1 MHQSKKQIIISG
13 LLSVFL
19 VTTLAITS
27 SLINNPNF
35 SLDIR
40 NYAASLEKEELAYL
54 KNVYKPPATTQ
65 TQQPAKAVVTKAV
78 VNKTDEGDSEAALRA
93 NLAATATQ
101 AQAVAA
107 EQAQVAAA
115 KLAAQKAADAK
126 ALQEEEATLRAN
138 LSTPVPSPTTTTTT
152 VTSKDEDINGNSL
165 NSTTTYTNTTSTNP
179 TTGQTVQ
186 TTTISD
192 VSANNPTVSQNA
204 TLVKTTNS
212 DKTTNT
218 AITSSTTNNSTISQ
232 IEKTDEGFIKTD
244 TTIKRDVTT
253 GNIVAANSTSKLL
266 ESDKDRLTKLYQDKT
281 CGGLKTGESCV
292 PIQGTAQYGI
302 TQNSGAT
309 AISYNSGVT
318 AGQPTSVPVVT
329 NAQESQSFWQQLG
342 SKFNDASN
350 DTGLV
355 GMGTG
360 GLGMD
365 GNTTAIP
372 QSVITSNDPE
382 AVNNYLLG
390 STLAVAAGAGAA
402 AATVA
407 APVVYSAG
415 PAIAAYSSATI
426 STTVAALP
434 AAVQTGL
441 AVAGTTAAIAAPY
454 LGMNQCIQSGDPGS
468 PACVGMVTGY
478 MSNPL
483 EAEYALSDSYN
494 ALKNILPSVEAD
506 NVFSS
511 PALDPIMAE
520 IQTDGGQKMLDHYI
534 KNNKGPIP
542 KQIFVHKTDNDFY
555 SFQTKLIEAAK
566 DKTVDSKLLAETM
579 RELEATGNVRFVI
592 ESADEIKAL
601 CGGNAYCR
609 NKYYPEV
616 GRKLPTVHIPSP
628 SDFAATNG
636 KSLAQAETELG
647 GILGHE
653 VGHAWD
659 DAILPIYGIDP
670 NSNEGLWATELM
682 QYEFSRQY
690 KAAQGLT
697 NKVLEDFVGHIY
709 SSAEIIKAQVK

>member
-1 MHQSKKQIIISG
+1 MHSNKKQIVISGIISI
-13 LLSVFL
+13 FL
-19 VTTLAITS
+19 VTTLAVTS
-27 SLINNPNF
+27 ALISNPNF

-40 NYAASLEKEELAYL
+40 NYAKQINEDEGGYTNKQTVKTPAKIVKPKTSNPSDLEAEEQAYIE
-54 KNVYKPPATTQ
+54 KANVAPAATLTPTPTPTPIPKDERDPIDVPVIQTTQ
-65 TQQPAKAVVTKAV
+65 APLVNADKWTDEPSISDVTMTDSSGNTISNEAYQAALKASSAPVVTYNYIETDKTGQTTAV
-78 VNKTDEGDSEAALRA
+78 TSSNDHNKVQKVTTNDEGVTKTEVIIVKPTNSTDYIKTNIVTTTDEDNNIIDS
-93 NLAATATQ
+93 Q
-101 AQAVAA
+101 
-107 EQAQVAAA
+107 
-115 KLAAQKAADAK
+115 
-126 ALQEEEATLRAN
+126 
-138 LSTPVPSPTTTTTT
+138 TTTTKT
-152 VTSKDEDINGNSL
+152 VTQ
-165 NSTTTYTNTTSTNP
+165 TTP
-179 TTGQTVQ
+179 
-186 TTTISD
+186 TTISG
-192 VSANNPTVSQNA
+192 NTVE
-204 TLVKTTNS
+204 TKTI
-212 DKTTNT
+212 TT
-218 AITSSTTNNSTISQ
+218 
-232 IEKTDEGFIKTD
+232 TDEAGKVI
-244 TTIKRDVTT
+244 
-253 GNIVAANSTSKLL
+253 
-266 ESDKDRLTKLYQDKT
+266 DK
-281 CGGLKTGESCV
+281 V
-292 PIQGTAQYGI
+292 V
-302 TQNSGAT
+302 
-309 AISYNSGVT
+309 VT
-318 AGQPTSVPVVT
+318 AATPAPVVT
-329 NAQESQSFWQQLG
+329 NSQESQSFWQQL
-342 SKFNDASN
+342 SNKFNDASN

-355 GMGTG
+355 GIGTG

-365 GNTTAIP
+365 GSTTAIP

-415 PAIAAYSSATI
+415 PAIAAYSSAAI

-494 ALKNILPSVEAD
+494 AVKNIIPPVE

-520 IQTDGGQKMLDHYI
+520 IQTEGGQKMLDHYI

-542 KQIFVHKTDNDFY
+542 EQIFVHKADKDFY

-566 DKTVDSKLLAETM
+566 DNTVDSKLLAETM

-601 CGGNAYCR
+601 CGGNAYCQ
-609 NKYYPEV
+609 NKYYPEI
-616 GRKLPTVHIPSP
+616 GRKLPTVHMPLP
-628 SDFAATNG
+628 SDFAETNG

-659 DAILPIYGIDP
+659 NEILPIYGIDP
-670 NSNEGLWATELM
+670 NSNGGLWASELM
-682 QYEFSRQY
+682 QYEFSIQY
-690 KAAQGLT
+690 KAAQGLR